1 MYEVNMLSMADKDL
15 LSEFLYRSMCRVLN
29 VSVFVAHPETG
40 TFEYMFTKD
49 TKYPVRRDDID
60 EVLPL
65 LEAYGNV
72 RAGGLVY
79 YLNSCMVPVVSK
91 HRAFP
96 Y

>member
-1 MYEVNMLSMADKDL
+1 MYK
-15 LSEFLYRSMCRVLN
+15 
-29 VSVFVAHPETG
+29 
-40 TFEYMFTKD
+40 
-49 TKYPVRRDDID
+49 VRRDDID

-79 YLNSCMVPVVSK
+79 YLNSCMVPVVSR

>member
-1 MYEVNMLSMADKDL
+1 MPC
-15 LSEFLYRSMCRVLN
+15 SERQRVPLGRDGSAG